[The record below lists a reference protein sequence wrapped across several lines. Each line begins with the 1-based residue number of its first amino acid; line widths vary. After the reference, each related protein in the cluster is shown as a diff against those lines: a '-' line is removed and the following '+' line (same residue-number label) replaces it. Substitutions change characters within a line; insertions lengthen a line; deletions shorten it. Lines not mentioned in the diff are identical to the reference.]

1 MATKIILKVDD
12 GLTEQEQTDLR
23 YLLPDALGEFASRRT
38 PEVDYVHGRYPDL
51 NTGPL
56 EDKIRQVMRRNL
68 LAKKLHNAAL
78 TFRVVIEGPGL
89 DVETVE
95 EMAESGERAKA
106 SVLLLQDLFGM
117 EEEEARATF
126 NQLEDKR
133 ISKLMNAK
141 GLVTS

>member
-23 YLLPDALGEFASRRT
+23 YLLTDALGEFASRRT
-38 PEVDYVHGRYPDL
+38 PEVDYVRGRYPDL

-78 TFRVVIEGPGL
+78 TFRAVIEGPGL